1 VTADVASI
9 RRLVDRYF
17 ALGLAFAPLWTT
29 LTPTV
34 GFQWAWAAAVGSLAV
49 LAVAL
54 VRYGPRHDSGDVWRF
69 GGATLLAH
77 VAPVDAGRL
86 DRLEGVVEVGL
97 GYRLAEHPV
106 AAVAVWV
113 ATVVVGFAHVVRRR
127 SGQRSTRDIS
137 RR

>member
-54 VRYGPRHDSGDVWRF
+54 VRYGPRHDSGEVWRF

-77 VAPVDAGRL
+77 VAASL
-86 DRLEGVVEVGL
+86 VVEFGL